1 MFHSLVDTINLHKP
15 AYVQSTDPSILTGFQ
30 GAGVGWIDT
39 SLGSGS
45 WAFKIRNNANTG
57 WEVISGGG
65 GGITSIGNTTPTTL
79 NSIIYGNDT
88 VTGNVSIG
96 AGLEFIGGVLSSTV
110 SGGYST
116 LYGGNDITITGA
128 SGDETISFTNT
139 TGYITE
145 SALSTLQG
153 ALIAGSGISISGD
166 TISSTIVG
174 GITTLYGG
182 TDISITGTDTINF
195 TGTIPTLIG
204 GNDITVISAGGYD
217 TISFINSTGYST
229 ITPVQSDWNETLTSA
244 LDYIKNKPSIPTQ
257 GLTSLVG
264 GAGITIN
271 NSGNTDTISFNN
283 PGYITEITSS
293 TPTNLTSGSLLYS
306 NGSDISQDN
315 SNLYWDDSG
324 STLPSGTMQIGA
336 RETNPQDA
344 TFEVYGNAGNIAHF
358 HYTGAAGATG
368 GAIVDFSAMSGSALI
383 SGSRLGSM
391 QFAGSYDTSLI
402 PGIGAAINGVTT
414 QDWSSNNLGSQLVFS
429 TVPNNSTTRTTALIL
444 DQNQQAMFS
453 AYTTNGFVK
462 FTAGNGT
469 LGVDTNSY
477 LSTLYAGN
485 GISITGGDTISANL
499 VAGANVTI
507 TSGTG
512 GDTISAA
519 SSSGITQLYAG
530 TGISITGTDTISTNL
545 IAGTNITI
553 QSGLGGDTITASGGS
568 LGYTALNAAD
578 NLSDMVIAQT
588 TVVPTYNLTGASY
601 ASLDYTESQD
611 ASIYDI
617 TLLQN
622 DNTKLYTLGVNNK
635 SVYQY
640 TLGTPGNI
648 STASYVRSFSV
659 SAKVTGTV
667 GGLTFSP
674 DGSHMFVTDQ
684 SNNNVIHYSL
694 STPGNISTASYVETF
709 STAAHT
715 TICTQVK
722 FGNNGNTMYI
732 GDYTN
737 KAIYEYT
744 LTIAY
749 TLSTASYTTSFSV
762 SSQISAAFSGF
773 NLDPTGTILFAMG
786 AGTRIVYQYTLGT
799 AWNI

>member
-271 NSGNTDTISFNN
+271 NSGTTDTIS
-283 PGYITEITSS
+283 
-293 TPTNLTSGSLLYS
+293 TNL
-306 NGSDISQDN
+306 I
-315 SNLYWDDSG
+315 
-324 STLPSGTMQIGA
+324 
-336 RETNPQDA
+336 
-344 TFEVYGNAGNIAHF
+344 
-358 HYTGAAGATG
+358 
-368 GAIVDFSAMSGSALI
+368 
-383 SGSRLGSM
+383 
-391 QFAGSYDTSLI
+391 AGS
-402 PGIGAAINGVTT
+402 
-414 QDWSSNNLGSQLVFS
+414 
-429 TVPNNSTTRTTALIL
+429 
-444 DQNQQAMFS
+444 
-453 AYTTNGFVK
+453 
-462 FTAGNGT
+462 
-469 LGVDTNSY
+469 
-477 LSTLYAGN
+477 
-485 GISITGGDTISANL
+485 
-499 VAGANVTI
+499 NVTI

-530 TGISITGTDTISTNL
+530 NGITISGTDTISTNL
-545 IAGTNITI
+545 IAGSNVTIT
-553 QSGLGGDTITASGGS
+553 SGTGGDTISANGNYLSTLYGGTGISITGTDTITNTLPAPASPNTAYNQNFYTSIPLVDATPGVAGS
-568 LGYTALNAAD
+568 NGVSYGDHVHPTDTSRQSALTAGQLAA
-578 NLSDMVIAQT
+578 
-588 TVVPTYNLTGASY
+588 
-601 ASLDYTESQD
+601 
-611 ASIYDI
+611 I
-617 TLLQN
+617 TLVL
-622 DNTKLYTLGVNNK
+622 
-635 SVYQY
+635 
-640 TLGTPGNI
+640 
-648 STASYVRSFSV
+648 A
-659 SAKVTGTV
+659 
-667 GGLTFSP
+667 GL
-674 DGSHMFVTDQ
+674 
-684 SNNNVIHYSL
+684 
-694 STPGNISTASYVETF
+694 
-709 STAAHT
+709 
-715 TICTQVK
+715 
-722 FGNNGNTMYI
+722 
-732 GDYTN
+732 
-737 KAIYEYT
+737 
-744 LTIAY
+744 
-749 TLSTASYTTSFSV
+749 
-762 SSQISAAFSGF
+762 
-773 NLDPTGTILFAMG
+773 
-786 AGTRIVYQYTLGT
+786 
-799 AWNI
+799 